1 MPEALRRTSARAA
14 LRSGMIRTYSL
25 QSRDGGFTTRLATS
39 SHSRLDLMVFD
50 RTVVPLVCGALAL
63 VACAQSKPDPMEEQR
78 RELAE
83 DRALY
88 R

>member
-1 MPEALRRTSARAA
+1 
-14 LRSGMIRTYSL
+14 
-25 QSRDGGFTTRLATS
+25 
-39 SHSRLDLMVFD
+39 MVFD

-78 RELAE
+78 RALAE

-88 R
+88 RELQRQAELQCAEFRRVPSACVKDSDCTSPDALHQANRTQHATQA